1 MANKITVKDYFMELR
16 ALAERANRADLVT
29 FVDSR
34 IAQVEA
40 KNSRRS
46 DKPTAKQVENLDLMN
61 RIVECME
68 DGKRYRVSEINKF
81 DFLKDYSANKVNA
94 LVRGLKL
101 DGRVI
106 KETEKN
112 IAYFVKA

>member
-1 MANKITVKDYFMELR
+1 MEKMTINKQYEQIQNFLKDNGAPQEMITFIS
-16 ALAERANRADLVT
+16 ERM
-29 FVDSR
+29 
-34 IAQVEA
+34 AQVA
-40 KNSRRS
+40 KKNARRS
-46 DKPTAKQVENLDLMN
+46 DKPTAKQAENLDLMN
-61 RIVECME
+61 QIVATME

-81 DFLKDYSANKVNA
+81 DFLTEYSANKVNA